1 MAVTINGSTGV
12 QLDDND
18 KQQFGTDNDL
28 DISFNGTNGWIDC
41 NQGSLYIDTTAN
53 IVARVNNNE
62 DAIKAIAN
70 GGVELYYNGVKK
82 FDTTSDGTDLRGTV
96 HRVEGVLRPYNAN
109 TWDIG
114 TTSDRWRNIWMEND
128 LYIADNGMAV
138 FGTGE
143 DFKIYHDGSNSFI
156 DDTGTG
162 NLVVRSSTIAFE
174 NAPGGGEN
182 LAKFIDGGAVKLY
195 WDNNLKFETEPGGGK
210 ITGSL
215 TETSDRALKKDIQ
228 PLSNSLTNLKQLN
241 GYSFAWK
248 DNDIKSLG
256 LIAQE
261 VETIYPDLVTGE
273 EGDKGLKYSGLIAP
287 LLEAIKELSA
297 EVETLKTKVA
307 ALEAH
312 THE

>member
-1 MAVTINGSTGV
+1 MDDSHKLQLGSS
-12 QLDDND
+12 Q
-18 KQQFGTDNDL
+18 DL
-28 DISFNGTNGWIDC
+28 
-41 NQGSLYIDTTAN
+41 Q
-53 IVARVNNNE
+53 
-62 DAIKAIAN
+62 
-70 GGVELYYNGVKK
+70 
-82 FDTTSDGTDLRGTV
+82 
-96 HRVEGVLRPYNAN
+96 
-109 TWDIG
+109 
-114 TTSDRWRNIWMEND
+114 
-128 LYIADNGMAV
+128 
-138 FGTGE
+138 
-143 DFKIYHDGSNSFI
+143 IYHDGSNSYI
-156 DDTGTG
+156 EQVTSGQ
-162 NLVVRSSTIAFE
+162 NLFLKGDAVNIRSSS
-174 NAPGGGEN
+174 NAQIVETV
-182 LAKFIDGGAVKLY
+182 AGGAVKLY
-195 WDNNLKFETEPGGGK
+195 WDNNLKFETEAGGGK

-248 DNDIKSLG
+248 DNDIKSVG

-287 LLEAIKELSA
+287 LIESVKELSA